1 MDRPVNF
8 SCCTRGIVVMYME
21 KVPIESMWIVEA
33 KGRRDEARNGSV
45 QLISGEEALAQVR
58 RL

>member
-1 MDRPVNF
+1 
-8 SCCTRGIVVMYME
+8 MYIE

>member
-8 SCCTRGIVVMYME
+8 SCCTRAIVVMYME

-33 KGRRDEARNGSV
+33 KGRRVDILA
-45 QLISGEEALAQVR
+45 ALKVR
-58 RL
+58 RFLNLTI